1 MTCCGFGNLT
11 RSPNGA
17 ASRVKMQEW
26 RLKQTSKMGK
36 TSWWNGAVQ
45 GWAGGVQ
52 GDARGAPEQ
61 ALSVEGSRTRS
72 RQGLNADFECWPSSE
87 FVLYVLGTT

>member
-1 MTCCGFGNLT
+1 MELPQG
-11 RSPNGA
+11 
-17 ASRVKMQEW
+17 
-26 RLKQTSKMGK
+26 LKCRKGGWNKLLKWAKS
-36 TSWWNGAVQ
+36 SWWNGAVQ
-45 GWAGGVQ
+45 SWAGRMQ
-52 GDARGAPEQ
+52 GNARGAPEQ